1 MSEILEKHLD
11 DFINYLLAER
21 GLSRN
26 TAEAY
31 NRDILKFFDF
41 LEKKSITTIGAITRS
56 YVIGFLGE
64 LNVQRLKPQSI
75 SRALVAVRMFFK
87 YLKSEEIIAKNPA
100 ALIENMKIKKALPR
114 VMLLSDI
121 MSIIKS
127 IPEDTPA
134 GLRDRA
140 MIELLY
146 ASGLRV
152 SELVNLKLGD
162 LDLNVGYARVLG
174 KGAKERIVPIGGFA
188 TARVRKYLDVARI
201 KLQGNRLSEHIFIN
215 RLGKR
220 FTRQGFWLLLKKYAM
235 IAGIKAKV
243 TPHIFRHSFATH
255 MLEGGADLRTL
266 QAMLGHS
273 DISTTQVYTHVS
285 AEHLRKIYKRAH
297 PRA

>member
-1 MSEILEKHLD
+1 MEMSEILEKHLD

-174 KGAKERIVPIGGFA
+174 KGAKEILDEIYQRFA
-188 TARVRKYLDVARI
+188 PT
-201 KLQGNRLSEHIFIN
+201 
-215 RLGKR
+215 
-220 FTRQGFWLLLKKYAM
+220 
-235 IAGIKAKV
+235 
-243 TPHIFRHSFATH
+243 
-255 MLEGGADLRTL
+255 
-266 QAMLGHS
+266 
-273 DISTTQVYTHVS
+273 VS
-285 AEHLRKIYKRAH
+285 IEE
-297 PRA
+297 PNDG